1 MLNGQNWHMFTT
13 PFLLISLINLLEM
26 RYRAGRG
33 GRAIWPKH
41 FPGKTRVDHGSKH
54 DVKLRRKTVKG
65 RQVSQPLLLT
75 PS

>member
-1 MLNGQNWHMFTT
+1 
-13 PFLLISLINLLEM
+13 M

-41 FPGKTRVDHGSKH
+41 FPGKTRVDHRSKH